1 MARGA
6 GQGSVGPQGLWEKGS
21 SGAGASELTILERKK
36 LRYLSSA
43 APLPSSPATP
53 FSYGCRLSPLPK
65 QVVGSE
71 FDQHPKASWI
81 ILMSRYISEKS
92 LQSPLYDT
100 PLPALGSRPLRPSRA
115 A

>member
-1 MARGA
+1 MIYRLEAQFGI
-6 GQGSVGPQGLWEKGS
+6 VVLWC
-21 SGAGASELTILERKK
+21 LT
-36 LRYLSSA
+36 
-43 APLPSSPATP
+43 AT
-53 FSYGCRLSPLPK
+53 GDCRLSPLPK